1 MIAVDTNILIYA
13 HRAEFPEHVAARKLL
28 ADLAEGPELW
38 ALPVFCLG
46 EFLRVVTHPAILKP
60 PSDLPAAKRS
70 LEALLDSP
78 SVRVLS
84 PGDRFL
90 NCSCERSP
98 TPGPRETSS
107 STRRSPRSAARTASS
122 RSGRT
127 TGTSSVSKASRPDPW
142 SDWKAPADPGR
153 GARSDV

>member
-13 HRAEFPEHVAARKLL
+13 HRAEFPEHAAARKLL
-28 ADLAEGPELW
+28 AGLAGGSDLW

-60 PSDLPAAKRS
+60 PSDLPVAKRS

-84 PGDRFL
+84 PGDRFPQL
-90 NCSCERSP
+90 LLQTDAKATGNLVFDAQIAAVCRENGVETIWSNDRDLLRF
-98 TPGPRETSS
+98 PGLK
-107 STRRSPRSAARTASS
+107 PRSLS
-122 RSGRT
+122 
-127 TGTSSVSKASRPDPW
+127 
-142 SDWKAPADPGR
+142 
-153 GARSDV
+153 

>member
-13 HRAEFPEHVAARKLL
+13 HRAEFPEHAAARRLL
-28 ADLAEGPELW
+28 AGMAEGSELW

-60 PSDLPAAKRS
+60 PSDMPAARRS

-84 PGDRFL
+84 PGDRFPQL
-90 NCSCERSP
+90 LLQTVADAKATGNLVFDAQIVAVCRENGVETIWSNDRDLLRFP
-98 TPGPRETSS
+98 T
-107 STRRSPRSAARTASS
+107 A
-122 RSGRT
+122 
-127 TGTSSVSKASRPDPW
+127 K
-142 SDWKAPADPGR
+142 
-153 GARSDV
+153 ARSLG

>member
-28 ADLAEGPELW
+28 AGLAEGSELW

-60 PSDLPAAKRS
+60 PSDLPVAKRS

-84 PGDRFL
+84 PGDRFPPL
-90 NCSCERSP
+90 LLQTVADARATGNLVFDAQIVAVCRENGVETIWSNDRDLLRF
-98 TPGPRETSS
+98 PGVK
-107 STRRSPRSAARTASS
+107 ARLL
-122 RSGRT
+122 G
-127 TGTSSVSKASRPDPW
+127 G
-142 SDWKAPADPGR
+142 
-153 GARSDV
+153 